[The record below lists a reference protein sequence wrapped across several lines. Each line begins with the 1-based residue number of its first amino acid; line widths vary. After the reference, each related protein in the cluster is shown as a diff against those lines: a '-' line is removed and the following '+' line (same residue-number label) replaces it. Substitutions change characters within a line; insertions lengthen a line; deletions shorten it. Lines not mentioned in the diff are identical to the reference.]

1 MAETSADCS
10 WDQDSIL
17 TEFANNYMDSFV
29 SNQTLINEIMSFK
42 VPPENLKK
50 DKNLDPYLGEQ
61 LADQD
66 KYICLNQN
74 KTLSNFQ
81 QIIAFVYEPLTKIWT
96 AMESEK
102 EPCVAD
108 ERGTIHL
115 LEMPNHFDQV
125 ILLLEKAMDL
135 CSY

>member
-1 MAETSADCS
+1 M
-10 WDQDSIL
+10 
-17 TEFANNYMDSFV
+17 
-29 SNQTLINEIMSFK
+29 
-42 VPPENLKK
+42 
-50 DKNLDPYLGEQ
+50 
-61 LADQD
+61 
-66 KYICLNQN
+66 
-74 KTLSNFQ
+74 
-81 QIIAFVYEPLTKIWT
+81 YEPITKIWT

-108 ERGTIHL
+108 ERETIHL

>member
-29 SNQTLINEIMSFK
+29 SNQTLINEIMSFN

-66 KYICLNQN
+66 KYICLNQD

-81 QIIAFVYEPLTKIWT
+81 QIIAFVYEPLTKIWI

-108 ERGTIHL
+108 ERETIHL